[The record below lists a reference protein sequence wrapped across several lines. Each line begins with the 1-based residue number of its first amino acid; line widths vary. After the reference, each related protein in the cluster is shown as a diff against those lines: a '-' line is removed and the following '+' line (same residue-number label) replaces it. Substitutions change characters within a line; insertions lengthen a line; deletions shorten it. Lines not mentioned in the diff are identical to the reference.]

1 MLYRPVSLKD
11 AAALA
16 AIHGYYVERTA
27 ITFVCA
33 TPTEESFREKIADI
47 GSMYPFIVCEEAGK
61 VLGFAYA
68 SALRP
73 HDAYRWD
80 VELSIYVEQ
89 GSHSHGVGTGLME
102 RLLRLLRRQGFLN
115 AYSCITLPN
124 PKSLA
129 LHKHF
134 DFAEVGMFPRSGYKL
149 GAWHD
154 VIWLCLTLGSLEG
167 EPKEPVPFAQLT
179 DVEKARL
186 LE

>member
-1 MLYRPVSLKD
+1 MLYRPVSLED

-33 TPTEESFREKIADI
+33 QPTEASFREKITEVSAA
-47 GSMYPFIVCEEAGK
+47 YPFIVCEDAGK

-80 VELSIYVEQ
+80 VELSIYVEPE
-89 GSHSHGVGTGLME
+89 SHSRGVGTGMME

-134 DFAEVGMFPRSGYKL
+134 GFAEVGMFPRSGYKL

-154 VIWLCLTLGSLEG
+154 VIWLCLALGSMEG
-167 EPKEPVPFAQLT
+167 EPKEPVPFARLT
-179 DVEKARL
+179 DAEIARL
-186 LE
+186 ME